1 VRKNC
6 IGKITQVKKENEK
19 IRVDFSRE
27 RLETWC
33 KPTKEKLS
41 ALLRN
46 KMEKADKLFK
56 SLSVF
61 TLLFGWFEVF

>member
-6 IGKITQVKKENEK
+6 IGKITQVKENEK

-33 KPTKEKLS
+33 KSIKKM
-41 ALLRN
+41 AL
-46 KMEKADKLFK
+46 K
-56 SLSVF
+56 SSQGGLKCSKCMNPSSPSKDFRQSLMV
-61 TLLFGWFEVF
+61 